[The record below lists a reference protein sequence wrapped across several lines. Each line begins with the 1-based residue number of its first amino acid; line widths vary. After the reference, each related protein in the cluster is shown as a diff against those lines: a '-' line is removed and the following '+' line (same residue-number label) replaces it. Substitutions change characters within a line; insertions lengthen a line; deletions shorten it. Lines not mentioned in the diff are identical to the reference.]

1 MVRPKSERY
10 GETPVVST
18 YSLTGFSLQV
28 KGTWRE
34 LTDNVNAMAANLT
47 DQVRNIATVTTAVAQ
62 GDLSR
67 KVSANC
73 KGEILKLKETINK
86 MVDRLQNFAT
96 EVTKVA
102 R

>member
-1 MVRPKSERY
+1 
-10 GETPVVST
+10 
-18 YSLTGFSLQV
+18 
-28 KGTWRE
+28 
-34 LTDNVNAMAANLT
+34 MAANLT

-102 R
+102 RYAQLRYYETMGPRLISTQRGRNRREVGWTSKG